1 MSPSDGRYTR
11 VAVAL
16 HWLVALLVLAQIL
29 WGFWMQQIPKQPPG
43 MRADA
48 FNLHKS
54 GGMLIFALMVARLG
68 WRLGHPAPALPALP
82 AWQRVGARISHALL
96 YALLI
101 AQPLV
106 GYLGSVWSG
115 YPVRFFGLLVPTWGS
130 KDTALKDLMSQCHY
144 AIACALIAVII
155 LHIAAALR
163 HAAARDGIV
172 QRMTLRAT
180 GR

>member
-1 MSPSDGRYTR
+1 MSPSELRYTR

-16 HWLVALLVLAQIL
+16 HWLVALLVVAQIA

-43 MRADA
+43 VRADA

-68 WRLGHPAPALPALP
+68 WRLGHPPPALPPLAV
-82 AWQRVGARISHALL
+82 WQRVGARVSHTLL
-96 YALLI
+96 YVLLI

-115 YPVRFFGLLVPTWGS
+115 YPVRFFGLLVPAWGS
-130 KDTALKDLMSQCHY
+130 KDTALKDLMSQSH
-144 AIACALIAVII
+144 AVIGGLLIAVII
-155 LHIAAALR
+155 VHIAAALR
-163 HAAARDGIV
+163 HAVARDGV
-172 QRMTLRAT
+172 LQRMTLRAPNP
-180 GR
+180 